1 MIDIPDAPES
11 LWYNG
16 FPQVA
21 HIGSDEA
28 YVISGNT
35 ATDPGTYTATIRLK
49 DKDNYL
55 WKDGTSEDVK
65 YTYYVYSVSF
75 SEESTPTLNN
85 SFSANSELYTP
96 VKDGFNFVG
105 WYDNPNFVGETVT
118 AENDAGE
125 TVKATSIEIKPCD
138 EVSATVTNEYTYKN
152 NPADISVYKTWD
164 DENDRDGIRPDSIWV
179 ALCELNENTGET
191 EITETYEEITTPVEG
206 AENTFVASF
215 VYDSNKK
222 PSFKEIGY
230 TIDGVNFW
238 LDGMMPDD
246 YEENDQNVQTDETS
260 EVGTFCGC

>member
-1 MIDIPDAPES
+1 MTALIPQSQYYTLIGNTATAVGSHTAKASLNNKLNYQWADGTTDDITLTYKIVKRVIDIPDAPES

-35 ATDPGTYTATIRLK
+35 ATDPGTYTATISLK

-105 WYDNPNFVGETVT
+105 WYDNPNYEGE
-118 AENDAGE
+118 
-125 TVKATSIEIKPCD
+125 KITSITNPKPD
-138 EVSATVTNEYTYKN
+138 LILYAKWELIEYKEPINIDDGKKGGLGTN
-152 NPADISVYKTWD
+152 AIL
-164 DENDRDGIRPDSIWV
+164 GLSIAGG
-179 ALCELNENTGET
+179 ALVIALLIIG
-191 EITETYEEITTPVEG
+191 VG
-206 AENTFVASF
+206 FVL
-215 VYDSNKK
+215 KRR
-222 PSFKEIGY
+222 
-230 TIDGVNFW
+230 
-238 LDGMMPDD
+238 
-246 YEENDQNVQTDETS
+246 
-260 EVGTFCGC
+260 